1 MRTHVPESGVSF
13 VEANG
18 LRFAFLAE
26 GEGPLVLLMHGF
38 PDTAHTWDHVRPA
51 LAAAGFRAVSPFL
64 RGYAPTSIPEGD
76 AFTAR
81 DLAEDVLAL
90 IQALGHESAIL
101 VGHDWGAL
109 SVYAATHLA
118 PDRID
123 KLVAVAIPHPRA
135 VPLSLANAWKG
146 RHFFTLKLPGATRRF
161 CRDDFRQV
169 DVLYKRWSPAWDA
182 PPSEFEAAK
191 NAFAA
196 PGCAHAALGYYRCL
210 KFRPDDF
217 MKEPIRVPTLVFA
230 GLTDLLAPEVYE
242 RGKWMFASTYEVAR
256 LPGGHFMHRESPE
269 QFARA
274 LLAFLTAS

>member
-1 MRTHVPESGVSF
+1 MRAYVPESNVSF

-18 LRFAFLAE
+18 LRFGFLSE

-38 PDTAHTWDHVRPA
+38 PDTPHTWDHVRPA

-76 AFTAR
+76 AYTNR

-90 IQALGHESAIL
+90 IEALGHTSAIL
-101 VGHDWGAL
+101 VGHDWGA
-109 SVYAATHLA
+109 SAAYSATHLA

-123 KLVAVAIPHPRA
+123 KLVTVAIPHPRTLR
-135 VPLSLANAWKG
+135 PSLGAAWKV
-146 RHFFTLKLPGATRRF
+146 RHVFAFKLPGATQRF

-169 DVLYKRWSPAWDA
+169 DVLYKRWSPTWNA
-182 PPSEFEAAK
+182 PRSELEAVK

-210 KFRPDDF
+210 ELKPGAF

-230 GLTDLLAPEVYE
+230 GLNDLITPEVYE
-242 RGKWMFASTYEVAR
+242 QGKWMFANAYKVER
-256 LPGGHFMHRESPE
+256 LPGGHFMHRESPK
-269 QFARA
+269 QFASA
-274 LLAFLTAS
+274 LIAFLKEG